1 MIVSEARHESSKYL
15 SLESQLSNILDGF
28 ALTSGKLNPNTVQAQ
43 DLIANHLRKKPLEK
57 ATIVSQI
64 SMIAM
69 MLTEFAASQFL
80 FRTLSR
86 EDQSILLKNN
96 IPLYIQY
103 ILARYFHSDTGM
115 EQLTWMLEGQVAIE
129 SIEEVTN
136 LTRISFSEY
145 NTTVH
150 WISSAD
156 KAGIYNHCIEN
167 IGVFYPFPPY
177 CNGLIANL
185 LLYYTDSSMAEG
197 LQESKRI
204 SCIFEE
210 AKELVKLGHEH
221 LDRNVSMEAA
231 NNIGPLISTLGKMK
245 TIFETC
251 NVPSD
256 GNALERAFPKMLE
269 VNYTETEEAWLKN
282 QFSQIQAEFLSVVPP
297 KRYFDGLIELLTTGK
312 PVSESHVS
320 SWMEMTSERVRRVL
334 KIHPEFVCLSDK
346 EQECL
351 WSKNHMSA
359 TAIGIAQLN
368 LVKTGKEQLKSV
380 LGYLNKNDH
389 AWESQFRDTV
399 NLDQLQKS
407 YLHNDNVSLGR
418 LDHGSASYFFEL
430 MKEIA
435 DMVTNDQ
442 LFQLFIILTLLDTQ
456 GLPNMGSFSQV
467 FRMRQIYLKLFQRKL
482 IAAGCSYIDY
492 ATFKKTLKRIRI
504 FASILEDVFVT
515 NKLC

>member
-1 MIVSEARHESSKYL
+1 M

-28 ALTSGKLNPNTVQAQ
+28 ALTSGKLNPNTLQAQ
-43 DLIANHLRKKPLEK
+43 DLIANHLRKKPLQK
-57 ATIVSQI
+57 TTVISQI

-69 MLTEFAASQFL
+69 MLTEFATSQFL

-86 EDQSILLKNN
+86 GDQAILLKNN

-103 ILARYFHSDTGM
+103 ILARYFHADTGM

-136 LTRISFSEY
+136 LTRISFNEY

-150 WISSAD
+150 WISSAE
-156 KAGIYNHCIEN
+156 KAGIYNHCAEN

-185 LLYYTDSSMAEG
+185 LIHYTDDIMAEE
-197 LQESKRI
+197 LKEAKRI
-204 SCIFEE
+204 SCIFKE
-210 AKELVKLGHEH
+210 AKELVKLGYEH
-221 LDRNVSMEAA
+221 LDRNLNMEAA
-231 NNIGPLISTLGKMK
+231 SNIGPLISTLSKMK
-245 TIFETC
+245 SIFEIC
-251 NVPSD
+251 NVPNE
-256 GNALERAFPKMLE
+256 GNELERALPKMLK
-269 VNYTETEEAWLKN
+269 VNYTKTEEAWLMN
-282 QFSQIQAEFLSVVPP
+282 QFGQLQAEFLSVIPP
-297 KRYFDGLIELLTTGK
+297 KHYFDEFLELLKTGK

-320 SWMEMTSERVRRVL
+320 AWMEMTSERVRRVL
-334 KIHPEFVCLSDK
+334 KIHPEFTCLSDS
-346 EQECL
+346 EQESL
-351 WSKNHMSA
+351 WSKNHKSA
-359 TAIGIAQLN
+359 TVIGIAQLN

-389 AWESQFRDTV
+389 SWETQFNGTV
-399 NLDQLQKS
+399 NLDSLQKA

-418 LDHGSASYFFEL
+418 LDHGSTIYFCEL
-430 MKEIA
+430 IKEIS

-442 LFQLFIILTLLDTQ
+442 LFQLFIILSLLDTE
-456 GLPNMGSFSQV
+456 GLPKTGSFCQV

-492 ATFKKTLKRIRI
+492 ASLKKTLKRIRN
-504 FASILEDVFVT
+504 FADILEEVFVSSILSPE
-515 NKLC
+515 